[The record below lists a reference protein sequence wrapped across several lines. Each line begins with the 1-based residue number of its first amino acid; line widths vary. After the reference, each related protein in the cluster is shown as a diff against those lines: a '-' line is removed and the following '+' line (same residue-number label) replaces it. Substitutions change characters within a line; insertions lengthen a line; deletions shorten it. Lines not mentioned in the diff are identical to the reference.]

1 MRGVKVWFENSNNI
15 KVSTRAKYL
24 ATSSGQNAKYRTHHK
39 GSNKGAKFSTSKKSV
54 IKKTR
59 CYVIIHHHVPGI
71 CQGIVFPI

>member
-1 MRGVKVWFENSNNI
+1 MRGVKVWSENSNNI
-15 KVSTRAKYL
+15 KVIFSTRAKYL
-24 ATSSGQNAKYRTHHK
+24 ASGQNAKYRTPHK

-71 CQGIVFPI
+71 CQGIEFPI